1 MEEYVHQPMIT
12 YIGNK
17 RKLIPNIE
25 KVIKELNP
33 ESCADVFS
41 GSGVVSRMLR
51 CYCNTLYVNDLE
63 LYCEVISKCFLITP
77 TPHEQGEIRKHMTEM
92 NNKTGYGFISEL
104 YSRDRAFY
112 TEENAN
118 RIDGMLNYLD
128 THVPEKLKPYCLA
141 PLVIKASIHTN
152 TSGVFK
158 GYHKG
163 GWGGK
168 GGFAVDRIT
177 KKIELE
183 EPVWNREP
191 CEVHVH
197 RQEALDFLKD
207 IPNVDLIYLD
217 PPYNQHPYGSN
228 YFMLNLI
235 CSNKRPEN
243 ISKVSGIPSDWNKSK
258 YNSKVTIHEAMEKT
272 LELATKKG
280 KYVIV
285 SYSNE
290 GFIKPEEWD
299 TLLGPYNYKKIEID
313 YNCYRGSR
321 NLKDRPTKVTEF
333 IFVIT

>member
-1 MEEYVHQPMIT
+1 MEKYVHQPMIT

-17 RKLIPNIE
+17 RKLIPHIE

-118 RIDGMLNYLD
+118 RIDGMLKYLD

-183 EPVWNREP
+183 EPIWNHEP

-280 KYVIV
+280 KYVVV